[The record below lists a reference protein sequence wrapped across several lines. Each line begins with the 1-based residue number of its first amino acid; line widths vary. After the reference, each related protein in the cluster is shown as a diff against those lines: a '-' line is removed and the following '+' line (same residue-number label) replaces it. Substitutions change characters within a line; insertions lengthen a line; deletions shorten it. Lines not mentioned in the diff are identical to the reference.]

1 MLYPIELGALVVFLD
16 ACRPDL
22 PAGPG
27 KRLKMRHYRPAA
39 GGSQLL
45 SPAVLPGA
53 GDCRWR
59 ILISVRF

>member
-1 MLYPIELGALVVFLD
+1 VFLD